1 MFVKTKVK
9 QCLAYDGYL
18 FLKSFCF
25 TKHTVIEA
33 TSYSQNSDRYF
44 KNISFIHLKDRT
56 TERESKR
63 ERENENLP
71 FAGLL
76 SKWPQ

>member
-1 MFVKTKVK
+1 MGQMLPIPALGYILCLDNLKVFF
-9 QCLAYDGYL
+9 L
-18 FLKSFCF
+18 FLK
-25 TKHTVIEA
+25 
-33 TSYSQNSDRYF
+33 NRDL
-44 KNISFIHLKDRT
+44 FIHLKDRT